1 MPAHYPRELLV
12 ADARSIARLGAP
24 LLVNNLAVTGMVFAD
39 TVMAGQLGARDLA
52 GLAVGSAW
60 YNLFMFV
67 GLGLFMAVS
76 PSVAHAYGAGDTQAV
91 TRYVRQSW
99 WFGLVLS
106 VLLATGMWQAAWA
119 LPALGIDPEILPVA
133 VGYVHA
139 MSFGLPGLLAFY
151 SLRFASEG
159 LGHTKPIMFIAMGGL
174 VINVIGN
181 WIFMYGKFGMP
192 RLGAVGCGV
201 ATSIAMW
208 AMFFAM
214 LSYMRRHRVYRPFG
228 FFHQFDKPDLAV
240 IRELTRLGLPIS
252 GSILAEGGL
261 FVSAALLMGSM
272 GAVIVSAHQIA
283 LNYASFMFMIP
294 LSVSSATTIHLGHTL
309 GRGDARRARYAGFVG
324 IGLCAIIMAVSACSI
339 LLFDEHIAALY
350 TRDAQVQS
358 LAATLLL
365 AAAVFQLSD
374 GVQVGAAGALR
385 GFKDTTIPMALCL
398 FSYWGVGFSLAYVLG
413 VRRGGGPV
421 MVWVGLIAGL
431 TVCSVLL
438 IIRYVWVSRARQRS
452 AAERYE
458 SLAGGL

>member
-1 MPAHYPRELLV
+1 MPAQYPRALLA

-24 LLVNNLAVTGMVFAD
+24 LLVNNLSVTGMVFAD

-60 YNLFMFV
+60 YNLFMFM

-76 PSVAHAYGAGDTQAV
+76 PCVAHAYGAGNSQAV

-99 WFGLVLS
+99 WLGSALS
-106 VLLATGMWQAAWA
+106 VLLVTGMWQAGWA
-119 LPALGIDPEILPVA
+119 LPALGIDREILPVA
-133 VGYVHA
+133 IGYVHA
-139 MSFGLPGLLAFY
+139 MSVGLPGLLAFY

-159 LGHTKPIMFIAMGGL
+159 LGHTKPIMFIALCGL
-174 VINVIGN
+174 MLNVIGN

-208 AMFFAM
+208 TMFLVMFA
-214 LSYMRRHRVYRPFG
+214 YVRRHRVYRPFA
-228 FFHQFDKPDLAV
+228 FFQRLEWPDAVV

-261 FVSAALLMGSM
+261 FVAAALLMGAM

-283 LNYASFMFMIP
+283 LNFASFMFMVP
-294 LSVSSATTIHLGHTL
+294 LSISSATTIHLGHTL
-309 GRGDARRARYAGFVG
+309 GRGEVQRARQAGFVG
-324 IGLCAIIMAVSACSI
+324 IGLCAAVMAISAGNI
-339 LLFDEHIAALY
+339 LLFNEQIAALY
-350 TRDAQVQS
+350 TRDTAVQG

-365 AAAVFQLSD
+365 TAAVFQLSD

-385 GFKDTTIPMALCL
+385 GFKDTAIPMGLCL

-413 VRRGGGPV
+413 VRRQGGPV

-431 TVCSVLL
+431 TVCAVLL
-438 IIRYVWVSRARQRS
+438 ITRYIWVSRARLRTAS
-452 AAERYE
+452 PYE
-458 SLAGGL
+458 PLAGGL

>member
-24 LLVNNLAVTGMVFAD
+24 LLVNNLSVTGMVFAD

-60 YNLFMFV
+60 YNLFMFM
-67 GLGLFMAVS
+67 GLGMFMAVS
-76 PSVAHAYGAGDTQAV
+76 PSVAHAYGAGKLQAV

-99 WFGLVLS
+99 WLGVALS
-106 VLLATGMWQAAWA
+106 VMLVTGLWQAAWA

-133 VGYVHA
+133 IGYVHA
-139 MSFGLPGLLAFY
+139 TSFGLPGLLAFY

-159 LGHTKPIMFIAMGGL
+159 LGHTKPIMFIALGGL
-174 VINVIGN
+174 VLNVIGN

-208 AMFFAM
+208 AMFLAM
-214 LSYMRRHRVYRPFG
+214 LVYVRRHRVYRPFG
-228 FFHQFDKPDLAV
+228 FFHQFDKPDLEV

-261 FVSAALLMGSM
+261 FVSAALLMGAM

-283 LNYASFMFMIP
+283 LNFASFMFMIP
-294 LSVSSATTIHLGHTL
+294 LSVSSATTIHIGHTL
-309 GRGDARRARYAGFVG
+309 GRGDVQRARHAGFVG
-324 IGLCAIIMAVSACSI
+324 IGLCAAIMAISACNI
-339 LLFDEHIAALY
+339 FLFDEQIAWLY
-350 TRDAQVQS
+350 SSDPEVIR

-374 GVQVGAAGALR
+374 GVQVGAAGSLR
-385 GFKDTTIPMALCL
+385 GFKDTAIPMGLCL

-421 MVWVGLIAGL
+421 MVWAGLIAGL
-431 TVCSVLL
+431 TVCAVLL
-438 IIRYVWVSRARQRS
+438 IARYIWVSRARLRT
-452 AAERYE
+452 AAQRYE
-458 SLAGGL
+458 PQAMSH